1 MHIGLNAHLL
11 SLAATYRNAGINRY
25 IYNLLLNLPL
35 VDGDNRYTV
44 FLGERR
50 FPAHPHLTIRTSRL
64 STMRPPVRIF
74 WEQVLQPLA
83 LKMEKIDL
91 LHSLAFVIPLTST
104 CPAVVTVY
112 DLSFLLYPDR
122 FKPFRRLYLSLFTRL
137 SVRRAKGIIAISENT
152 RRDVMRLLQV
162 PAHKI
167 EIAYP
172 GVDESYHPLPPE
184 EIESFRQRRGL
195 PRRVILFVG
204 TLEPRK
210 NIGHLLEVYKRLIRQ
225 TPEAEN
231 QPKLVIVGAKG
242 WFYEEIFARVE
253 TLNLKDQVILPGYV
267 PHEELPLW
275 YNVADVFVYPSLYE
289 GFGLPPLEA
298 MACGTPAIVADTSS
312 LPEVVG
318 QAGLIVPPQDVDV
331 WVEAIREVLDDEAL
345 RQTMRQQGLSQAAR
359 FSWTRMAQQTVR
371 AYRRAI
377 MGQGGE

>member
-11 SLAATYRNAGINRY
+11 SLADTYRNAGINRY

-50 FPAHPHLTIRTSRL
+50 FSAHPRLTLRTSRL
-64 STMRPPVRIF
+64 PTMRPPVRIF

-91 LHSLAFVIPLTST
+91 LHALAFVTPLTST

-122 FKPFRRLYLSLFTRL
+122 FQSFKRLYLSLFTRL
-137 SVRRAKGIIAISENT
+137 SVKRAKGIIAISEST
-152 RRDVMRLLQV
+152 GRDVVRLFKV

-172 GVDESYHPLPPE
+172 GVDESYRPLPPA

-195 PRRVILFVG
+195 PRRIILFVG

-210 NIGHLLEVYKRLIRQ
+210 NVVHLLEVYERLLRQ
-225 TPEAEN
+225 TWQAEDRG
-231 QPKLVIVGAKG
+231 PKLVIVGAKG
-242 WFYEEIFARVE
+242 WFYKQIFARVE
-253 TLNLKDQVILPGYV
+253 ALNLKDHVILPGYV
-267 PHEELPLW
+267 PNEELPLW
-275 YNVADVFVYPSLYE
+275 YNVADVFVYSSLYE

-298 MACGTPAIVADTSS
+298 MACGTPVIVADTSS

-318 QAGLIVPPQDVDV
+318 QAGLIVPPQDVEA
-331 WVEAIREVLDDEAL
+331 WVEAIRKVLDDEAL
-345 RQTMRQQGLSQAAR
+345 RQTMRHQGLSQAAR
-359 FSWTRMAQQTVR
+359 FSWTKMARQTVG
-371 AYRRAI
+371 AYRRAV
-377 MGQGGE
+377 GQGGE

>member
-25 IYNLLLNLPL
+25 IYNLLLNLPP

-50 FPAHPHLTIRTSRL
+50 FSAPPHLTLRTSRL
-64 STMRPPVRIF
+64 PTTKPAVRIL
-74 WEQVLQPLA
+74 WEQMLQPLA

-91 LHSLAFVIPLTST
+91 LHSLAFAIPLASS

-112 DLSFLLYPDR
+112 DLSFFLYPEG
-122 FKPFRRLYLSLFTRL
+122 FKPFKRLYLRLFTRL
-137 SVRRAKGIIAISENT
+137 SVQRAKGIIAISENT
-152 RRDVMRLLQV
+152 RQDVARLLQV
-162 PAHKI
+162 PVHKI
-167 EIAYP
+167 GIAYP

-195 PRRVILFVG
+195 PRRMILFVG

-210 NIGHLLEVYKRLIRQ
+210 NLVHLLEVYKHLVSQ
-225 TPEAEN
+225 TSKGEN
-231 QPKLVIVGAKG
+231 ERPKLVIVGAKG

-253 TLNLKDQVILPGYV
+253 TLNLKDQVILAGHV
-267 PHEELPLW
+267 PNQELPWW
-275 YNVADVFVYPSLYE
+275 YNAAEVFVYPSLYE

-298 MACGTPAIVADTSS
+298 MACGTPVVVADTSS

-318 QAGLIVPPQDVDV
+318 QAGLIAPPQDVDA
-331 WVEAIREVLDDEAL
+331 WVEAIRRMLDDEVL
-345 RQTMRQQGLSQAAR
+345 RQTIRQRGLSQAAR
-359 FSWTRMAQQTVR
+359 FSWTKTAHQTVG
-371 AYRRAI
+371 AYRRA
-377 MGQGGE
+377 MGRKGE